1 MLNGEGPIIDKLVFG
16 DNNSG
21 RVRSSLAFSSCPIP
35 PECFFFLSLSLY
47 ISLFF
52 AIISAIS
59 NLIKAQS
66 QPLPVFQLATWD
78 SDRGLNGSLR
88 ENRAE
93 HGMQGVTLKVV
104 TLLVRIPVYL
114 NQLPIGSINVLLVS
128 RDCTI
133 TVNKKHDM
141 IFIQ

>member
-1 MLNGEGPIIDKLVFG
+1 VFG
-16 DNNSG
+16 DNNSCKVIPG
-21 RVRSSLAFSSCPIP
+21 FQQLSS
-35 PECFFFLSLSLY
+35 FFFLS

-66 QPLPVFQLATWD
+66 KSLAVFQLATWD

-104 TLLVRIPVYL
+104 TV
-114 NQLPIGSINVLLVS
+114 LVS
-128 RDCTI
+128 I
-133 TVNKKHDM
+133 SEY
-141 IFIQ
+141 I